1 MTSTCFL
8 RYATLSALLLFSCGE
23 PTVTASN
30 ASYEPRIVVEALLMP
45 GYAVTKIR
53 VTRNL
58 RVTAD
63 LRSTVIPLD
72 NASVVLTVEATGSR
86 HVLTY
91 HRGAPFDFRDHYYEY
106 LGDDLTIEHGATYT
120 LEIEAVI
127 ERQSVSMRSTT
138 TVPQPGFRI
147 ASISHDRLAYRPKGP
162 DDEVVDVQLRI
173 ERSPGTPLYL
183 MTVEALEASADNFV
197 YDNPF
202 TDEDPDDLDLSDFNY
217 EWEWLQNP
225 PLTAGMSTMNVYWWH
240 LWFYTDYQIVVYA
253 ADANYARFLQ
263 TFDEVQEQDG
273 NFHEP
278 EFAIEGD
285 GIGYFG
291 SAIADTVSLTITR

>member
-1 MTSTCFL
+1 MTTKRFL
-8 RYATLSALLLFSCGE
+8 RYTALSALLLSGCGE

-30 ASYEPRIVVEALLMP
+30 DSYEPRIVVEALLMP
-45 GYAVTKIR
+45 GSPVTRIR
-53 VTRNL
+53 VARNL
-58 RVTAD
+58 RVTAN
-63 LRSTVIPLD
+63 LRTTVIPID
-72 NASVVLTVEATGSR
+72 DASVVLTVDATGSR

-106 LGDDLTIEHGATYT
+106 RGDDLTIEHGASYT
-120 LEIEAVI
+120 LEVEAVI
-127 ERQSVSMRSTT
+127 ERQSLAMRATT

-147 ASISHDRLAYRPKGP
+147 ASISHDRLPYRPVGP
-162 DDEVVDVQLRI
+162 DGEVVDVQMQI

-183 MTVEALEASADNFV
+183 MTVVALDASAETFV

-202 TDEDPDDLDLSDFNY
+202 TDEDPDDLDVFDFNY
-217 EWEWLQNP
+217 EYEWLQNP
-225 PLTAGMSTMNVYWWH
+225 PLTAGTSTMNVFWWD
-240 LWFYTDYQIVVYA
+240 LWYYSDYQIVVYA
-253 ADANYARFLQ
+253 ADANYARFIQ